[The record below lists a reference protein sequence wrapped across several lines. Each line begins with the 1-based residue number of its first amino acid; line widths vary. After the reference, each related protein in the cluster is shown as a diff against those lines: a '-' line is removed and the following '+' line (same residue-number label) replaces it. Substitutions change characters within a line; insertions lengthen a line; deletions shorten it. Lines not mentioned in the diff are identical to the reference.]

1 MTNYKIQAKQNAN
14 NLQNISKDQKG
25 KGNNISSCY
34 RHVGV
39 DRWDEIF
46 LWQVVV
52 DMIGNMCEYAIRIYG
67 GNQF

>member
-1 MTNYKIQAKQNAN
+1 MTNYKIQAN

-25 KGNNISSCY
+25 KGDYISSCY
-34 RHVGV
+34 KHVGV
-39 DRWDEIF
+39 DGWDEIF

-52 DMIGNMCEYAIRIYG
+52 GMIGNICECAIKIYG

>member
-25 KGNNISSCY
+25 KGHDISSCY

-52 DMIGNMCEYAIRIYG
+52 GMIGNMCEHAIRIYG